1 MYGPVQFR
9 VTYFIESNGVFR
21 VTCPEIADVLG
32 IGATEREAV
41 DRAREAAIAHLRP
54 VIAAGGP
61 IPDGPLHRTG
71 SNSTLEHELTELL
84 EAAHPGEGRRVCV
97 EELWIDPVG

>member
-21 VTCPEIADVLG
+21 VTYPEFGDVFG
-32 IGATEREAV
+32 IGATEHEAV

-54 VIAAGGP
+54 VIAHGGP
-61 IPDGPLHRTG
+61 IPDVALHRAG
-71 SNSTLEHELTELL
+71 PNATLELELTELL
-84 EAAHPGEGRRVCV
+84 EAAHPGEGRRVRV
-97 EELWIDPVG
+97 EELWIDPAG

>member
-32 IGATEREAV
+32 IGATEHEAI
-41 DRAREAAIAHLRP
+41 DRAREAAIARLRP
-54 VIAAGGP
+54 VIAHGGP
-61 IPDGPLHRTG
+61 IPDGPLHRTAP
-71 SNSTLEHELTELL
+71 STVLEDELVELL
-84 EAAHPGEGRRVCV
+84 EAAHPGEGRRVRV
-97 EELWIDPVG
+97 EELWIDPLG